1 MFYLCYLFVY
11 FSLYWPLN
19 LKTGEWTAGW
29 YVTMSWGGVWCNCN
43 IPWLDSSP
51 HCPKFRQK
59 EFDSALICRLV
70 VAKQRNIG
78 KRETLFRKRNK
89 RATCWQKIRKSPF
102 THFFQEP
109 WRTRS
114 LQVSFKTVACVTRLS
129 FARCRR
135 QRVWR
140 TERTTA
146 AMKYYAIAALLFLF
160 YFRHADVRSSEI
172 KYNCCKN
179 HSTYFI
185 SHLFI
190 SAGANCW
197 NKINAKRAVF
207 YFISC

>member
-1 MFYLCYLFVY
+1 
-11 FSLYWPLN
+11 
-19 LKTGEWTAGW
+19 
-29 YVTMSWGGVWCNCN
+29 MSWGVWCNCN

-51 HCPKFRQK
+51 RCPKFRQK

-102 THFFQEP
+102 THFF
-109 WRTRS
+109 RNRGGLVAYKFHLRRS
-114 LQVSFKTVACVTRLS
+114 PASLVCHSPDVADS
-129 FARCRR
+129 
-135 QRVWR
+135 

-160 YFRHADVRSSEI
+160 YFRHADLRSSEI

-197 NKINAKRAVF
+197 NKIKLTLKELFFILFHVRYADGLKGAV
-207 YFISC
+207 